1 MAIKEGMQDGVAIL
15 TLRGNL
21 VGEPETTELK
31 QKIKTLAT
39 SKVNRIV
46 MEMSGVTF
54 INSTGLGSLISS
66 LTTVRNAGGDL
77 RLAAVNEKVHNLFVI
92 TKLATV
98 FEIYDTLEQAV
109 SSFK

>member
-1 MAIKEGMQDGVAIL
+1 MTIKEGMQNGVAIL

-21 VGEPETTELK
+21 IGEPETSELK
-31 QKIKTLAT
+31 EKIKNL
-39 SKVNRIV
+39 SSGGVKRIV
-46 MEMSGVTF
+46 MDMADVTF

-66 LTTVRNAGGDL
+66 LTTVRAAGGDL
-77 RLAAVNEKVHNLFVI
+77 RLSSVNEKVHNLFVI

-98 FEIYDTLEQAV
+98 FDIHDTLEQAV

>member
-1 MAIKEGMQDGVAIL
+1 MPLKEGMLSGVPIL

-21 VGEPETTELK
+21 IGEPETSDLK
-31 QKIKTLAT
+31 EKIKTLTANGM
-39 SKVNRIV
+39 KRIV
-46 MEMSGVTF
+46 LDLSDVTF

-66 LTTVRNAGGDL
+66 LTSVRSVGGDL
-77 RLAAVNEKVHNLFVI
+77 RLAGVNEKVHNLFVI

-98 FEIYDTLEQAV
+98 FDMHKNVELAV